1 MERRLVERLTIRA
14 VLLSG
19 FGLML
24 GLWLFA
30 GYQVTDRLRG
40 VQRDSTAVSVRY
52 QQSQELLASVRS
64 QVLVASVLL
73 RDALL
78 DPDVHA
84 QAEHRQAIEKAYS
97 GIDGLLTQYVPVLD
111 SAAERER
118 VARLRAEIKEFRSAS
133 DEVLATDSSRWPSD
147 ARTLLRR
154 FMPKREAAI
163 RVSDE
168 VQALNRAAFIDQQRA
183 LSDMQLAM
191 QRQVWAV
198 FGFALAVSLVIGW
211 LASRHASRLER
222 RLTEQHL
229 REERIGGDLQRLS
242 ARLVQARED
251 EQRRIAR
258 ELHDEVGQALSAV
271 KVQLAVAERRIERM
285 SDAQALLADAQ
296 ASADSAIHSV
306 RDLSHLLHPSVLDDL
321 GLVTALDSLVTD
333 FRRRHH
339 VAVEF
344 RHNGHDRRLQ
354 PETERAAYRIVQ
366 EALTNIARHATATS
380 GTVHLSTHPASLTIT
395 IEDNGAGFD
404 VADVERPGK
413 RRGLGLLSI
422 RERVTGLGGT
432 VRIESAPGQGSR
444 IEVALPGVEAPR
456 VDLDS
461 SLMAMIAVSDSEVS
475 RG

>member
-1 MERRLVERLTIRA
+1 MEGRLVERLTIRS

-30 GYQVTDRLRG
+30 GYQVNERLQR
-40 VQRDSTAVSVRY
+40 VQRDGTAVSARY
-52 QQSQELLASVRS
+52 QQAQELLASVRT

-78 DPDVHA
+78 DPDANA
-84 QAEHRQAIEKAYS
+84 QAEHRQAIERAYS
-97 GIDGLLTQYVPVLD
+97 GIDTLLTQYVPFLD

-118 VARLRAEIKEFRSAS
+118 VGRLRAEIKEFRLAS
-133 DEVLATDSSRWPSD
+133 DEVLATDSTRWPSD

-168 VQALNRAAFIDQQRA
+168 VQALNRAAFIDEQRA
-183 LSDMQLAM
+183 LTEMQSAM
-191 QRQVWAV
+191 QRQVWTV
-198 FGFALAVSLVIGW
+198 FGIALSISLVIGW
-211 LASRHASRLER
+211 LASRHASWLER
-222 RLTEQHL
+222 RLTEQHA
-229 REERIGGDLQRLS
+229 REERISGDLQRLS
-242 ARLVQARED
+242 ARLVQAREE

-271 KVQLAVAERRIERM
+271 KVELAVAERRIERI
-285 SDAQALLADAQ
+285 SGARALLAEAQ
-296 ASADSAIHSV
+296 SSADSAIHSV

-321 GLVTALDSLVTD
+321 GLVAALDSLVTD

-339 VAVEF
+339 IAVEF
-344 RHNGHDRRLQ
+344 LHQGHDHRLQ
-354 PETERAAYRIVQ
+354 AETERAAYRIAQ
-366 EALTNIARHATATS
+366 EALTNIARHGEATT
-380 GTVHLSTHPASLTIT
+380 GDVRLTTDPASLTIT
-395 IEDNGAGFD
+395 IEDNGVGFD

-422 RERVTGLGGT
+422 RERVAGLGGT
-432 VRIESAPGQGSR
+432 VRIESAPGRGSR
-444 IEVALPGVEAPR
+444 IEVALPALEPPR
-456 VDLDS
+456 VDDADAALTV
-461 SLMAMIAVSDSEVS
+461 LMAGDWEVN